1 MFFLIGGAL
10 QNIVWDIP
18 DRAERLGYS
27 QVFVVTLC
35 LLCIKGNIIK
45 AKSNLSAHLLKMVNK
60 LSGLPMETNGEN

>member
-27 QVFVVTLC
+27 QVSLVTLC
-35 LLCIKGNIIK
+35 LLCIEGNTIK
-45 AKSNLSAHLLKMVNK
+45 AKSNLSAHMLKMVNK
-60 LSGLPMETNGEN
+60 VSGLPMETHGEN

>member
-27 QVFVVTLC
+27 QASLVTLC
-35 LLCIKGNIIK
+35 LLCIKGNTIK
-45 AKSNLSAHLLKMVNK
+45 AKSYLSAHMLKMINK